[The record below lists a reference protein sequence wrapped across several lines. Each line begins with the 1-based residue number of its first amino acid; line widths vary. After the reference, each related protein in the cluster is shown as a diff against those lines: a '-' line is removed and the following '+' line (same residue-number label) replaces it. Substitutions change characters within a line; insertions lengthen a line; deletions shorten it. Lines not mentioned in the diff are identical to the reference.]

1 MVCPWTEDT
10 ETHHCPIS
18 SPSLNISEKSDLD
31 TWTGYKADGVCVCM
45 SKLTDISYTVIEG
58 ANHLIRKPYRAYV
71 SGIFFS
77 PSNLRGCLY
86 QVRSSA
92 LSNSSVTLF
101 RLERSIKQH
110 GYCKE
115 ECSYFERSSADSW
128 CVQVNFLK
136 KSCTAVR
143 FCDKQLFLHELL
155 DLCFFL
161 NFEGIL

>member
-77 PSNLRGCLY
+77 PSIKPQRVFVPGSVERAIEQFRYFIPIRKIY
-86 QVRSSA
+86 Q
-92 LSNSSVTLF
+92 
-101 RLERSIKQH
+101 
-110 GYCKE
+110 
-115 ECSYFERSSADSW
+115 
-128 CVQVNFLK
+128 
-136 KSCTAVR
+136 TAW
-143 FCDKQLFLHELL
+143 LL
-155 DLCFFL
+155 
-161 NFEGIL
+161 